1 MPQHTLLFV
10 DDEENIL
17 KSLTRVF
24 LNDGYKILTAT
35 SGTEGLYMLENNG
48 SVNLV
53 MSDYNMPRMKGT
65 EFLRTVKEKYPEI
78 IRIML
83 TGHSNISVVMEAVNE
98 GAVYKFINKPWN
110 ADDLKL
116 NIRLALEQYDLIK
129 KNKELTVK
137 EKDYKKEI
145 SSLNKFAALNRSQLG
160 RMMLK
165 SKMITPEQLAKAEKL
180 QQRKN
185 RSLPR
190 AMVELGYTEE
200 AEVNKL
206 IKKSAGIEHM
216 NLSEYPIDTQVLDI
230 LPQSVCEKSIAIPVK
245 LEGRKFTVAM
255 ADPTDLSLIDDLIFA
270 TGLTIAP
277 VIASEREILRKFD
290 EVYGTDHYS
299 QEAMEV
305 LDEYSIVDEIEVVL
319 EDEEESLEDMLLSK
333 DLPAAVCIVNAIIS
347 KAIVL
352 KASDIHIEPRSQ
364 HATVRFRID
373 DMLQDVIQMPLKL
386 YLPTVSRIKIMSEMD
401 ITERRRPQDGRI
413 SVKTANG
420 TVDLRIST
428 LPTIKGEKVVIRI
441 LDRKAFIVKIADLG
455 ISSEQLEVLKK
466 IIYKPQGIIL
476 ATGPTGSGKTTT
488 LYSLLKEISNPTKN
502 FITIENPVEYFLE
515 NAGQV
520 LVREKIGLDFA
531 SILRSVLRQDPNI
544 IMLGEIRDLETAEV
558 TFQAALT
565 GHLVLS
571 TLHTNSALATI
582 SRLRYQKL
590 ASFIIASALEVIIAQ
605 RLVRKICNKCRERYS
620 PPEEF
625 LSYLG
630 IDELSNGITFYH
642 GKGCEA
648 CHNTGYS
655 GRTGIFEVLAMNNEL
670 KGMVSNNATEDEL
683 GKVAKDNGMS
693 TLLEDG
699 IAKIKRGVTTC
710 DEVLRVL
717 GPKSEGQYRPPFR

>member
-1 MPQHTLLFV
+1 MSQHTLLFV

-17 KSLTRVF
+17 KSLKRLF
-24 LNDGYKILTAT
+24 LSDGYTILTAP
-35 SGTEGLYMLENNG
+35 SGAEGLSVLENNG

-53 MSDYNMPRMKGT
+53 MSDYMMPGMTGT
-65 EFLRTVKEKYPEI
+65 EFLKAVKEKYPEM

-83 TGHSNISVVMEAVNE
+83 TGHNDISVVMEAVNQ
-98 GAVYKFINKPWN
+98 GAIYKFINKPWN
-110 ADDLKL
+110 ADELKL
-116 NIRLALEQYDLIK
+116 NVKLALDQYDLIK

-137 EKDYKKEI
+137 EKEYKKEI
-145 SSLNKFAALNRSQLG
+145 TGLNKFAALNRSQLG

-165 SKMITPEQLAKAEKL
+165 SRRITPEQLAKAEKL
-180 QQRKN
+180 QQKKSC
-185 RSLPR
+185 SLPR
-190 AMVELGYTEE
+190 AMIELGYSEE
-200 AEVNKL
+200 GEINKL
-206 IKKSAGIEHM
+206 IKKNAGIEHI
-216 NLSEYPIDTQVLDI
+216 NLAECTISQQVLDI
-230 LPQSVCEKSIAIPVK
+230 LPQSVCEKSIVIPVK
-245 LEGRKFTVAM
+245 LENRKFTIAM
-255 ADPTDLSLIDDLIFA
+255 ADPTDLSLVDDLGFA

-277 VIASEREILRKFD
+277 VIAAEREILMKFD
-290 EVYGTDHYS
+290 EVYGTEHYS
-299 QEAMEV
+299 QEAMDV

-319 EDEEESLEDMLLSK
+319 EDEEESLEEMLLSK

-352 KASDIHIEPRSQ
+352 KASDIHIEPRTQ

-373 DMLQDVIQMPLKL
+373 DMLQDVIQIPLKL

-401 ITERRRPQDGRI
+401 IAERRRPQDGRLA
-413 SVKTANG
+413 VKTTNG

-441 LDRKAFIVKIADLG
+441 LDRKAFIVNIADTG
-455 ISSEQLEVLKK
+455 ISSNQMEMLKK

-476 ATGPTGSGKTTT
+476 ATGPTGSGKTST

-502 FITIENPVEYFLE
+502 FITIENPVEYYLE

-520 LVREKIGLDFA
+520 LVKEKIGLDFA

-605 RLVRKICNKCRERYS
+605 RLVRKICNKCREKYS
-620 PPEEF
+620 PSEEF

-630 IDELSNGITFYH
+630 IDGLSDGTTFYH
-642 GKGCEA
+642 GTGCEA
-648 CHNTGYS
+648 CYNTGYS
-655 GRTGIFEVLAMNNEL
+655 GRTGIFEIFVMNTEL
-670 KGMVSNNATEDEL
+670 KHMISNDATEDEL
-683 GKVAKDNGMS
+683 QKVATDNGMT
-693 TLLEDG
+693 TLLDDG
-699 IAKIKRGVTTC
+699 IAKIESGITTC
-710 DEVLRVL
+710 EEVLRVL
-717 GPKSEGQYRPPFR
+717 GPKREDK

>member
-1 MPQHTLLFV
+1 MPQHTLLLV

-17 KSLTRVF
+17 KSLKRVF

-35 SGTEGLYMLENNG
+35 SGTEGLHMLEKNS

-53 MSDYNMPRMKGT
+53 MSDYKMPGMKGT
-65 EFLRTVKEKYPEI
+65 EFLRIVKEKYPEI

-83 TGHSNISVVMEAVNE
+83 TGHNDISVVMEAINE

-116 NIRLALEQYDLIK
+116 NIKLALEQYDLIK
-129 KNKELTVK
+129 KNKELTAREK
-137 EKDYKKEI
+137 EHKKEI

-165 SKMITPEQLAKAEKL
+165 NKRITPEQLAKAEKL
-180 QQRKN
+180 QQKKN
-185 RSLPR
+185 CSLPR
-190 AMVELGYTEE
+190 AMIELGYTEE
-200 AEVNKL
+200 AEINKL

-216 NLSEYPIDTQVLDI
+216 KLSEYTINQQVLDI

-245 LEGRKFTVAM
+245 LEGRKFTIAM
-255 ADPTDLSLIDDLIFA
+255 ADPTDLSLVDDLSFA
-270 TGLTIAP
+270 TGLTISP
-277 VIASEREILRKFD
+277 VIASEREILMKFD

-299 QEAMEV
+299 QEAMDV
-305 LDEYSIVDEIEVVL
+305 LDAYTIVDEIEVVL
-319 EDEEESLEDMLLSK
+319 EDEEESLEDMLMSK

-352 KASDIHIEPRSQ
+352 KASDIHIEPRTQ
-364 HATVRFRID
+364 HAIVRFRID
-373 DMLQDVIQMPLKL
+373 DMLQDVIQIPLKL

-401 ITERRRPQDGRI
+401 IAERRRPQDGRI
-413 SVKTANG
+413 SVKTAGG

-476 ATGPTGSGKTTT
+476 ATGPTGSGKTST

-502 FITIENPVEYFLE
+502 FITIENPVEYYLE

-630 IDELSNGITFYH
+630 IDGLSNGITFYH

-648 CHNTGYS
+648 CYNTGYS
-655 GRTGIFEVLAMNNEL
+655 GRTGIFEVFAMNNEL
-670 KGMVSNNATEDEL
+670 KRLISNNATEDEL
-683 GKVAKDNGMS
+683 QRVAKDNGMS

-710 DEVLRVL
+710 EEVLRVL
-717 GPKSEGQYRPPFR
+717 GPKSGGQ

>member
-1 MPQHTLLFV
+1 MPKHTLLFV

-17 KSLTRVF
+17 KSLKRLF
-24 LNDGYKILTAT
+24 LSDGYQIVTAT
-35 SGTEGLYMLENNG
+35 SGTEGLSMLENNG

-53 MSDYNMPRMKGT
+53 MSDYMMPGMKGT
-65 EFLRTVKEKYPEI
+65 EFLKAVKDKYPEI

-83 TGHSNISVVMEAVNE
+83 TGHNDISIVMEAVNQ
-98 GAVYKFINKPWN
+98 GAIYKFINKPWN
-110 ADDLKL
+110 ADELKL
-116 NIRLALEQYDLIK
+116 NIKLALDQYDLIK
-129 KNKELTVK
+129 QNKGLTVK
-137 EKDYKKEI
+137 EKEYKKEI
-145 SSLNKFAALNRSQLG
+145 TGLNKFATLNRSQLG

-165 SKMITPEQLAKAEKL
+165 SRRITPDQLAKAEKL
-180 QQRKN
+180 QQKKSC
-185 RSLPR
+185 SLPR
-190 AMVELGYTEE
+190 AMIELGYSEE
-200 AEVNKL
+200 GEINKL
-206 IKKSAGIEHM
+206 IKKNAGIEH
-216 NLSEYPIDTQVLDI
+216 IDLAECTISQQVLDI

-245 LEGRKFTVAM
+245 LENRKFTIAM
-255 ADPTDLSLIDDLIFA
+255 ADPTDLSLVDDLSFA

-277 VIASEREILRKFD
+277 VIAAERDILMKFD
-290 EVYGTDHYS
+290 EVYGTEHYS
-299 QEAMEV
+299 QEAMDV
-305 LDEYSIVDEIEVVL
+305 MDEYSIVDEIEVVL
-319 EDEEESLEDMLLSK
+319 EDEEESLEEMLLSK

-352 KASDIHIEPRSQ
+352 KASDIHIEPRTQ

-373 DMLQDVIQMPLKL
+373 DMLQDVIQIPLKL

-401 ITERRRPQDGRI
+401 ISERRRPQDGRLA
-413 SVKTANG
+413 VKTTNG

-441 LDRKAFIVKIADLG
+441 LDRKAFIVNIADTG
-455 ISSEQLEVLKK
+455 ISSNQMEMLKK

-476 ATGPTGSGKTTT
+476 ATGPTGSGKTST

-502 FITIENPVEYFLE
+502 FITIENPVEYYLE

-590 ASFIIASALEVIIAQ
+590 ASFIIASALEVVIAQ
-605 RLVRKICNKCRERYS
+605 RLVRKICNKCREKYS
-620 PPEEF
+620 PPQEF

-630 IDELSNGITFYH
+630 IDGLSNGTTFYH
-642 GKGCEA
+642 GTGCEA

-655 GRTGIFEVLAMNNEL
+655 GRTGIFEIFVMTTEL
-670 KGMVSNNATEDEL
+670 KHMISDDATEDEL
-683 GKVAKDNGMS
+683 QKVATDNGMT
-693 TLLEDG
+693 TLLDDG
-699 IAKIKRGVTTC
+699 IDKIERGITTC
-710 DEVLRVL
+710 EEVLRVL
-717 GPKSEGQYRPPFR
+717 GPKREGT